1 MPAEWAPHEGTWLSW
16 PKDPIT
22 WPEQLP
28 EVEEIYTQMIEY
40 LTPNEKVFLLVND
53 EEAQQKVLEKL
64 KKRNVLHK
72 NLIPRGLEN
81 LVIHKIPTVDAW
93 IRDYGPNFLIRQNEL
108 AFNHWIF
115 NAWGDKYEEL
125 KKDTDVP
132 QRLKPFLNVPSFE
145 PGIVLEGGSID
156 VNGSGTCLTT
166 EQCLLT
172 PTRNP
177 HLKKSEIENTL
188 KDFLGVSNVI
198 WLGEGIV
205 GDDTDGH
212 VDDIV
217 RFVNPNTVVC
227 ALEEDPLDE
236 NYELLKE
243 NYRRLELA
251 KNEKGE
257 KLNVIPFPMP
267 GVVSYEGDRLP
278 ASYANFYIANGVV
291 LTPIFGHSND
301 EKALKTLQKLFA
313 NRKVIGIR
321 CENMVIGLGAIH
333 CVTQQQPKIC

>member
-53 EEAQQKVLEKL
+53 ETTQQKVLQKV
-64 KKRNVLHK
+64 KSKNIQSQ
-72 NLIPRGLEN
+72 NLI
-81 LVIHKIPTVDAW
+81 IHKIPTVDVW
-93 IRDYGPNFLIRQNEL
+93 IRDYGPNFLIRQNGSSQEL
-108 AFNHWIF
+108 AYNHWIF
-115 NAWGDKYEEL
+115 NAWGNKYEEL
-125 KKDTDVP
+125 KKDTAIP
-132 QRLKPFLNVPSFE
+132 QQLKPLLNIPSFE

-198 WLGEGIV
+198 WLGVGIV

-227 ALEEDPLDE
+227 ALEEDPADD

-243 NYRRLELA
+243 NYKRLELA

-257 KLNVIPFPMP
+257 KLNVISFPMP

-278 ASYANFYIANGVV
+278 ASYANFFIANGVV
-291 LTPIFGHSND
+291 LVPIFNHKND
-301 EKALKTLQKLFA
+301 EKALQILRPLFPD
-313 NRKVIGIR
+313 RKVIGLS
-321 CENMVIGLGAIH
+321 CAPMVVGLGTLH
-333 CVTQQQPKIC
+333 CVSQQQPKIQ